1 MKVTTLFDAYHSMN
15 SGKPEM
21 GKLLDKIVQNNVD
34 ARPNEMGARLPAGDN
49 MMH

>member
-1 MKVTTLFDAYHSMN
+1 MN
-15 SGKPEM
+15 SSKPEV

-34 ARPNEMGARLPAGDN
+34 ARPKEMGTRYPAGDN